1 VLKQLRRQHGKRN
14 KKRKKKRED
23 AMKRAEERKKL
34 MEQKRVF
41 YNKLVEM
48 KKDMEKLTSKEKR
61 DTYLTEMELNIQ
73 DILDAKAACTDPE
86 NFRIKLEKFPK
97 EMQNQ
102 YGLHKFAVEKAML
115 MDYLE
120 EKKTLDTIDKKTEFL
135 KKCIQKYV
143 EYDRMPP
150 QAKSLKL
157 FNASLEERK
166 WYLWGSLGWKEY
178 MQQRQMDIM
187 KLRQEQQRSGIKRIP
202 FQIPPGWTHEL
213 LPVKTTP
220 ENPAKREFILLKIP
234 NGLKPGTPYIYPF
247 QRSKFGIRVRL
258 PPSWSEEKTRNGGTQ
273 RFSIEESPLPIMMR
287 VPPTLLPGDVILQP
301 KPELQSPQQQ
311 SKKAG
316 AQQSFSGLKSGF
328 LNKVGDNRAAA
339 AAGKSS
345 SKKISKKS
353 SSSSSRLSAR
363 QVVPGQWTWG
373 AKDAFV
379 LGGAAVFIGGLS
391 YLFWR
396 KNRKNNYYD

>member
-1 VLKQLRRQHGKRN
+1 
-14 KKRKKKRED
+14 
-23 AMKRAEERKKL
+23 
-34 MEQKRVF
+34 
-41 YNKLVEM
+41 
-48 KKDMEKLTSKEKR
+48 
-61 DTYLTEMELNIQ
+61 
-73 DILDAKAACTDPE
+73 
-86 NFRIKLEKFPK
+86 
-97 EMQNQ
+97 MQNQ

-115 MDYLE
+115 MDYLD
-120 EKKTLDTIDKKTEFL
+120 EKKSLDTIDKKTEFL

-150 QAKSLKL
+150 QAKSVNL
-157 FNASLEERK
+157 FNASLQERK

-220 ENPAKREFILLKIP
+220 ENPAVREFLLLKIP

-258 PPSWSEEKTRNGGTQ
+258 PPSWSEEKTKNGGTQ
-273 RFSIEESPLPIMMR
+273 RFSMEGSPLPIMMR

-301 KPELQSPQQQ
+301 KPELQSPQP
-311 SKKAG
+311 KKASSG
-316 AQQSFSGLKSGF
+316 AGAQSFSGLKSGF
-328 LNKVGDNRAAA
+328 LNKVGDK
-339 AAGKSS
+339 AAGKS

-353 SSSSSRLSAR
+353 SSSSRQNSR

-373 AKDAFV
+373 TKDAIV
-379 LGGAAVFIGGLS
+379 LGGAAVLVGGLS
-391 YLFWR
+391 YLFWK
-396 KNRKNNYYD
+396 KNVCYIM